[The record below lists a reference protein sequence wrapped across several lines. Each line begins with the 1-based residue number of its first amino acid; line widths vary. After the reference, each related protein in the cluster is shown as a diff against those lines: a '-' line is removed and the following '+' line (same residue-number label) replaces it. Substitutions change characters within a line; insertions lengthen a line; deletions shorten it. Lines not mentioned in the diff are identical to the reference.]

1 MNNDKYQNRYRIPST
16 RLQNW
21 DYGWNAIYFVTICTK
36 NRRHFFGEIT
46 NGKMHL
52 SPVGA
57 IADVLWHELTN
68 HFDNI
73 ELDAFVVMPNHIH
86 GIIAINNV
94 GNGNGGIDDGGIG
107 DGNGDNNGGD
117 GDNGGNGGNGDNGDD
132 NGNGGDGGNN
142 GDNGGD
148 GGNNGRDNACVVST
162 LSDSPSLSGS
172 PSSSSDSQ
180 SSSSDSPSSLSGS
193 PSSSSDSPSSSSD
206 SPSSSS
212 GSPSSSSD
220 SPSLS
225 VSPSSLS
232 DSPSSLSD
240 SPSSS
245 SDSPSSSSDSPS
257 SSSDSP
263 SSLSDSP
270 SSCTQQTTQPCKAI
284 GQQRFQHQGSKTL
297 SSIVGSYKSA
307 VSRHAHRLGYDFSWQ
322 SRFYDI
328 IIRDYSALI
337 KIQSYIWNNP
347 INWKEDNFLKQ

>member
-1 MNNDKYQNRYRIPST
+1 MEMNNDKYQNRYRIPST

-21 DYGWNAIYFVTICTK
+21 DYGWKAIYFVTICTK

-94 GNGNGGIDDGGIG
+94 GNGNGGIDNGDGDNGNGIDNG
-107 DGNGDNNGGD
+107 DGNDGNGDNG
-117 GDNGGNGGNGDNGDD
+117 GDNGGNGGDNGD
-132 NGNGGDGGNN
+132 
-142 GDNGGD
+142 
-148 GGNNGRDNACVVST
+148 NGRDNACVVST
-162 LSDSPSLSGS
+162 LSDSPSSSSGSPSSLSDSPSSSSDFQSSSGSPSSLSGS
-172 PSSSSDSQ
+172 PSSSSDSPSLSGSPSSSSVSP
-180 SSSSDSPSSLSGS
+180 SSSSDSPSSSSDSPSLSGSPSSLSGS
-193 PSSSSDSPSSSSD
+193 PSSSSDSPSS
-206 SPSSSS
+206 
-212 GSPSSSSD
+212 
-220 SPSLS
+220 
-225 VSPSSLS
+225 
-232 DSPSSLSD
+232 
-240 SPSSS
+240 
-245 SDSPSSSSDSPS
+245 
-257 SSSDSP
+257 
-263 SSLSDSP
+263 
-270 SSCTQQTTQPCKAI
+270 CTQQTTQPCKTI

-307 VSRHAHRLGYDFSWQ
+307 VSRHTHRLGYDFSWQ

-328 IIRDYSALI
+328 IVRDYSALI